1 MLVTV
6 SGIEMDTSATQFWN
20 TLEPLFDDYKV
31 NIDICKITSTIPMYV
46 TALDNIIPQGLEPQS
61 EQQP

>member
-20 TLEPLFDDYKV
+20 TLEPLFDDYKI
-31 NIDICKITSTIPMYV
+31 NIDICKIASIIPMFV
-46 TALDNIIPQGLEPQS
+46 TSSVNVILQKSDPQN
-61 EQQP
+61 EQQL